1 MMKQNIV
8 LIGMPGAGKSTVGV
22 LLAKELGLNFID
34 TDVLIQVREKQ
45 TLQELL
51 DVKGY
56 LALRAA
62 EEKVLLSLFDGS
74 DEYAGVVVA
83 TGGSAVY
90 SEAGMRNLASNAT
103 IVYLDVP
110 LAELRCRVK
119 NYDERGIAARADQT
133 FEDLFTERNRL
144 YSQYAQLTVEAFSCG
159 TEDVVTAMIGQ
170 MSYLR

>member
-1 MMKQNIV
+1 MMKKQNIV

-22 LLAKELGLNFID
+22 LLAKQLGLNFID

-51 DVKGY
+51 DSQGY

-74 DEYAGVVVA
+74 DECGGVVVA

-90 SEAGMRNLASNAT
+90 SEAGMSNLAANAT

-110 LAELRCRVK
+110 LDELRKRVV
-119 NYDERGIAARADQT
+119 NYDNRGIAARADQS
-133 FEDLFTERNRL
+133 FEDLFVERNTL
-144 YSQYAQLTVEAFSCG
+144 YQQYGEIAISAYDCRVE
-159 TEDVVTAMIGQ
+159 EVVSAVI
-170 MSYLR
+170 LAL

>member
-1 MMKQNIV
+1 MMKKQNIV

-51 DVKGY
+51 DAQGY

-62 EEKVLLSLFDGS
+62 EEKVLLSLFDGNT
-74 DEYAGVVVA
+74 EYDGVVVA

-90 SEAGMRNLASNAT
+90 SKVGMENLAANAT

-110 LAELRCRVK
+110 LNELRKRVV
-119 NYDERGIAARADQT
+119 NYDNRGIAARSDQS
-133 FEDLFTERNRL
+133 FEDLFAERNTL
-144 YSQYAQLTVEAFSCG
+144 YQQYGEVVIPAFDCKA
-159 TEDVVTAMIGQ
+159 EDVVARIINKT
-170 MSYLR
+170 S

>member
-1 MMKQNIV
+1 
-8 LIGMPGAGKSTVGV
+8 MPGAGKSTVGV

-51 DVKGY
+51 DAQGY

-74 DEYAGVVVA
+74 NEHDGVVV
-83 TGGSAVY
+83 
-90 SEAGMRNLASNAT
+90 AT

-110 LAELRCRVK
+110 LDELRKRVV
-119 NYDERGIAARADQT
+119 NYDNRGIAARADQS
-133 FEDLFTERNRL
+133 FEDLFAERNTL
-144 YSQYAQLTVEAFSCG
+144 YQQYGEVVIPAFDCKA
-159 TEDVVTAMIGQ
+159 EDVVARIVNEA
-170 MSYLR
+170 S

>member
-1 MMKQNIV
+1 MMKKKNIV

-34 TDVLIQVREKQ
+34 TDVLIQVREQQ

-51 DVKGY
+51 DADGY

-74 DEYAGVVVA
+74 GEHDGVVVA

-90 SEAGMRNLASNAT
+90 SEAGMKNLVANAT
-103 IVYLDVP
+103 VVYLDVP
-110 LAELRCRVK
+110 LAELRKRVT
-119 NYDERGIAARADQT
+119 NYDERGIARRPDQS
-133 FEDLFTERNRL
+133 FEDLFAERNAL
-144 YSQYAQLTVEAFSCG
+144 YQQYGELVIPAFDCRA
-159 TEDVVTAMIGQ
+159 EDVIERIIAKI
-170 MSYLR
+170 L

>member
-1 MMKQNIV
+1 MMKKQNIV

-22 LLAKELGLNFID
+22 LLAKKLGLNFID

-51 DVKGY
+51 DAQGY

-74 DEYAGVVVA
+74 DECGGVVIA

-90 SEAGMRNLASNAT
+90 SEAGMRNLAANAT

-110 LAELRCRVK
+110 LDELRKRVV
-119 NYDERGIAARADQT
+119 NYDSRGIAARADQS
-133 FEDLFTERNRL
+133 FEDLFAERNAL
-144 YSQYAQLTVEAFSCG
+144 YQQYGEVVMPAFDCRA
-159 TEDVVTAMIGQ
+159 EEVVSAVI
-170 MSYLR
+170 LAL

>member
-1 MMKQNIV
+1 MMKMQNIV

-51 DVKGY
+51 DAKGY

-62 EEKVLLSLFDGS
+62 EEKVLLSLFDGG
-74 DEYAGVVVA
+74 DKYDGVVVA

-90 SEAGMRNLASNAT
+90 SDAGMESLAANAT

-110 LAELRCRVK
+110 LAELRKRVV
-119 NYDERGIAARADQT
+119 NYDNRGIAARADQS
-133 FEDLFTERNRL
+133 FEDLFAERNAL
-144 YSQYAQLTVEAFSCG
+144 YQQYGEVVIPAFDCRA
-159 TEDVVTAMIGQ
+159 EDVVSAIKTLVKI
-170 MSYLR
+170 

>member
-1 MMKQNIV
+1 MMKKQNIV

-51 DVKGY
+51 DAQGY
-56 LALRAA
+56 LALRAG

-74 DEYAGVVVA
+74 DEYDGVVVA

-90 SEAGMRNLASNAT
+90 SEVGMQSLAANAT

-110 LAELRCRVK
+110 LDELRKRVV
-119 NYDERGIAARADQT
+119 NYDNRGIAARADQS
-133 FEDLFTERNRL
+133 FEDLFAERNTL
-144 YSQYAQLTVEAFSCG
+144 YQQYGE
-159 TEDVVTAMIGQ
+159 VVIPAYDCKAEYVV
-170 MSYLR
+170 SAVVLAL

>member
-1 MMKQNIV
+1 MKKKNVV

-45 TLQELL
+45 ILQELL
-51 DVKGY
+51 DAQGY

-74 DEYAGVVVA
+74 DEYHGVVVA

-90 SEAGMRNLASNAT
+90 SEVGMENLAANAT

-110 LAELRCRVK
+110 LDELRKRVV
-119 NYDERGIAARADQT
+119 NYDSRGIAAVSYTHLRAHET
-133 FEDLFTERNRL
+133 
-144 YSQYAQLTVEAFSCG
+144 
-159 TEDVVTAMIGQ
+159 
-170 MSYLR
+170 

>member
-1 MMKQNIV
+1 MMKKQNIV

-22 LLAKELGLNFID
+22 LLAKQLGLNFID

-51 DVKGY
+51 DAQGY

-74 DEYAGVVVA
+74 DECGGVVVA

-90 SEAGMRNLASNAT
+90 SEAGMSNLAANAT

-110 LAELRCRVK
+110 LDELRKRVV
-119 NYDERGIAARADQT
+119 NYDNRGIAARADQS
-133 FEDLFTERNRL
+133 FEDLFVERNTL
-144 YSQYAQLTVEAFSCG
+144 YQQYGEVVMPAFDCRA
-159 TEDVVTAMIGQ
+159 EEVVSAVI
-170 MSYLR
+170 LAL